1 MDDDQRYRELDDK
14 RQGEGL
20 TEEEA
25 NELGRLEAERSGKQY
40 EGNADDPPLEVRA
53 ERVSSDP
60 EEATEAEVEVKE
72 NTDVDGSVQTP
83 ERLAGEQV
91 DAPPPA

>member
-1 MDDDQRYRELDDK
+1 MSEERYQELDRK

-25 NELGRLEAERSGKQY
+25 NELGKLEAERSGQDY

-53 ERVSSDP
+53 ERVGADP
-60 EEATEAEVEVKE
+60 EEVTEAEVEIKE
-72 NTDVDGSVQTP
+72 NRDVDDSIQTP

-91 DAPPPA
+91 DVPPPA